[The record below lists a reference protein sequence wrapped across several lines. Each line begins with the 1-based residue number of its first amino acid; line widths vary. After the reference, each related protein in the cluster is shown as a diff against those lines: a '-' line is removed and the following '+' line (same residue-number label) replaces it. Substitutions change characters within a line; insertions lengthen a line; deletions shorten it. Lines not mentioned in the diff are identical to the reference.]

1 MQGILLLGSLLVVV
15 TVALHILALVLLTR
29 LLTRLT
35 ALLTR
40 LIRRTVLGV
49 TAILSSVV
57 VYLIGVH
64 TLEIWLWA
72 AVYFAIGEFSVFED
86 ALYFSA
92 VTATT
97 LGYGDLVLSEQWR
110 LLATFEAMGG
120 LVLFGVST
128 AYLIALMRNVF
139 SEFED
144 RHLP

>member
-1 MQGILLLGSLLVVV
+1 MQSTLLLGSLLVVAS
-15 TVALHILALVLLTR
+15 VALHVLALVLVTR
-29 LLTRLT
+29 LLTRIS
-35 ALLTR
+35 ALMTR
-40 LIRRTVLGV
+40 VAQHSVLGV

-57 VYLIGVH
+57 VYLIGIH

-72 AVYFAIGEFSVFED
+72 AVYLAIGEFSVYED

-97 LGYGDLVLSEQWR
+97 LGYGDIVLSEQWR

-139 SEFED
+139 SDFEE
-144 RHLP
+144 RHLS